1 METDKQEDHKSLYEL
16 EIPAMNTTFFV
27 SITNSEVTNWKEH
40 ILGWFKYVELEWSR
54 FRGDNELAK
63 LNATP
68 IGVTV
73 QLSPPLFDILSK
85 ADDYC
90 RKTNGLFS
98 PYLLN
103 QIKQNGY
110 DQSFPFKT
118 AKMKEPEPVPTQ
130 QYSGTPSPFIFNQSE
145 LSVTRIAGGMVDLG
159 GIGKGYAVESAA
171 TWLKQFAG
179 ANSGIVDGGGDISV
193 WSNGEKEWKIGI
205 ADPLDQEKELKQI
218 SLKNGSIATSNIVY
232 RSWWQGN
239 QKKHHILNGRTGL
252 PVETELL
259 QATIVTTNC
268 LDAEV
273 SAKLCFM
280 KTGLELTKQLNEIN
294 PHYKA
299 VLVDC
304 YKNINIQ

>member
-1 METDKQEDHKSLYEL
+1 MGTGKQEDHKSLYEL
-16 EIPAMNTTFFV
+16 EIHAMNTTFFV

-63 LNATP
+63 LNSTP
-68 IGVTV
+68 IGCTF
-73 QLSPPLFDILSK
+73 QLSPPLFDLLQK

-103 QIKQNGY
+103 QLKQNGY

-118 AKMKEPEPVPTQ
+118 AQIKKHIPTQ
-130 QYSGTPSPFIFNQSE
+130 QYGGTPSPFTFNQSE
-145 LSVTRIAGGMVDLG
+145 LTVTRIAGGKVDLG

-179 ANSGIVDGGGDISV
+179 ATNGIVDGGGDISV

-205 ADPLDQEKELKQI
+205 ADPFDQEKELKQI

-259 QATIVTTNC
+259 QATVVTTNC

-280 KTGLELTKQLNEIN
+280 ETGLKLTKLLTEIN
-294 PHYKA
+294 LHYKA

-304 YKNINIQ
+304 NKNIMIK